1 MAATCPPC
9 PDRWSES
16 AVPGLDRDRA
26 RDTAEAAMMISDPA
40 FVVLEETR
48 VGLLARIAGL
58 FRLRRRAVARAQY
71 AASADAGAGTVEIDV
86 ASIAADSPAAVP
98 DASLA
103 TRPSGSVPGVSA
115 GDDLTAGE
123 RRARAI
129 ALRGFSQARDHQFDD
144 ARVSF
149 AEAAALDPGLDLA
162 KLPDF
167 WRLPLGA
174 QQAAI
179 EAYEH
184 VGRPRDAA
192 ELTAAARTMFRPRPV
207 RLRAAAQGS
216 LPDS

>member
-1 MAATCPPC
+1 M
-9 PDRWSES
+9 
-16 AVPGLDRDRA
+16 V
-26 RDTAEAAMMISDPA
+26 ISDPA
-40 FVVLEETR
+40 VVVLEETR
-48 VGLLARIAGL
+48 IGLLARLAGW

-71 AASADAGAGTVEIDV
+71 AASANAGAGTVEVD
-86 ASIAADSPAAVP
+86 AAAIPAHPPPADP
-98 DASLA
+98 EASLA
-103 TRPSGSVPGVSA
+103 TPSSVSVPGVPT
-115 GDDLTAGE
+115 GGDLTAGE

-129 ALRGFSQARDHQFDD
+129 AVRGFSQARDFRFDD

-162 KLPDF
+162 RLPDF

-192 ELTAAARTMFRPRPV
+192 ALTAAARSMFRPRPV
-207 RLRAAAQGS
+207 RVRSVPQPS
-216 LPDS
+216 LPEA